1 MRYAYYLRDADQAKQ
16 IYLSEDIYMSEKAEF
31 HDSIEFIFV
40 LEGEISANI
49 DEESQTLSEGMICF
63 VNSYQNHFYKPLT
76 ERTNAYVLVLSRE
89 YMREFH
95 DLYGDMSFD
104 TFMTDTHKNRDL
116 FAIIRTWIGIGN
128 RTYLKNFAYT
138 NLLFAA
144 IIDKYGLRR
153 QKHAPIDAAEKS
165 ILLYVHEH
173 YLEPLTLQGMAK
185 KIGYSPDYLARVF
198 KKKLNSDFKTYINV
212 LRFRKVNELLSD
224 ATLHYSVQEAAEKSG
239 FGSMAT
245 FYRARKKL
253 EEQGLI

>member
-31 HDSIEFIFV
+31 HDSVEFIFV
-40 LEGEISANI
+40 LEGEISVNI
-49 DEESQTLSEGMICF
+49 GEKSCALSPNMICF
-63 VNSYQNHFYKPLT
+63 VNSYENHFYKPLT

-89 YMREFH
+89 YTREFR
-95 DLYGDMSFD
+95 DLYGDMAFD
-104 TFMTDTHKNRDL
+104 TFMTDTRKNEDL
-116 FAIIRTWIGIGN
+116 FDLMRTWIGISN
-128 RTYLKNFAYT
+128 KTYLKNLAYT

-153 QKHAPIDAAEKS
+153 QKLAPVDAAEKS
-165 ILLYVHEH
+165 ILIYVHEH
-173 YLEPLTLQGMAK
+173 YLDTITLQSMAN
-185 KIGYSPDYLARVF
+185 KIGYSPDYCARIF
-198 KKKLNSDFKTYINV
+198 KKKLNSDFKTYVNV

-224 ATLHYSVQEAAEKSG
+224 STLQYSVQEAAEKSG

-253 EEQGLI
+253 EKQGLI